1 MIWKRYSYE
10 KRRID
15 SDEGSWHWWCGHWS
29 SSVVAQCCKELGILT
44 VAVVTMP
51 FPFEGGQRQAVAKQ
65 GLKTLTSVVDIIV
78 VVQNKNIMK
87 LAERQTSLT
96 DAFLLVHLGFWGI
109 RIYPC

>member
-1 MIWKRYSYE
+1 MKVVGI
-10 KRRID
+10 
-15 SDEGSWHWWCGHWS
+15 GGAGTGAAP
-29 SSVVAQCCKELGILT
+29 VVAQCCKELGILT

-65 GLKTLTSVVDIIV
+65 GLKTLTSVVDMIV
-78 VVQNKNIMK
+78 VVQNKNIIK
-87 LAERQTSLT
+87 LVERQTLLT